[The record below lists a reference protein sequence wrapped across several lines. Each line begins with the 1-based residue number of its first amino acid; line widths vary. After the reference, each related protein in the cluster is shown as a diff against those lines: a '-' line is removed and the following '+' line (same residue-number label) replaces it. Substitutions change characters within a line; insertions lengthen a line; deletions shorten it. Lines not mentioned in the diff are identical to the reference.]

1 MVTKLTAEQAAHW
14 IEDGQTLMLGGFIGS
29 VVPEAIER
37 AIGERYQQSGFPKD
51 LTLVFAAGQGD
62 GKTKAINHL
71 AQHGLVKRAI
81 GGHWGLVPKLQQ
93 LVVDNLIEG
102 YNLPQGVISHLLRD
116 GAAGKPGL
124 MTKVG
129 LGTFVDP
136 RIEGGK
142 LNAITSQDWVRVVEI
157 DDEEYLFYNK
167 IPIDIAILRGTT
179 ADENGN
185 ITMEDECLI
194 VESLAAAQAAT
205 NNNGKVIV
213 QVKQVVPA
221 GTLDPHQ
228 VKIPGIFVDAV
239 VVCDDLNEH
248 MQTFATQ
255 MNPEFVGRGLK
266 LPQNSDAL
274 STSEQPI
281 NAKTIIARRAAME
294 LRENSVLN
302 LGIGAPEYIAK
313 VAQQAGILD
322 KFTLTVEP
330 GAVGGSP
337 ASGLDFGAS
346 AFPEAIIGQDQMFD
360 FYDGGGVD
368 QAFLGLAQCD
378 AKGDINVSRFGTKIA
393 GCGGFINITQNAKE
407 VYFCGTFTAKGL
419 DVQVEG
425 GQLQI
430 INEGNQSKFISQV
443 EQITFS
449 ANQALKAN
457 KPVLYITERAVFR
470 MVEQGI
476 ELIEIAP
483 GIDIERDI
491 LRHMAFKPFISPE
504 LITMNSAIFQT
515 KFSLNLHSD
524 LISGAD

>member
-1 MVTKLTAEQAAHW
+1 MVTKLTPEQAAQW
-14 IEDGQTLMLGGFIGS
+14 IQDGQSVLLGGFIGS

-37 AIGERYQQSGFPKD
+37 AIGERFEHSGSPKD
-51 LTLVFAAGQGD
+51 LTLLFAAGQGD
-62 GKTKAINHL
+62 GKSRAINHL
-71 AQHGLVKRAI
+71 AQQGLVKRAI

-93 LVVDNLIEG
+93 LAVDNLIEA
-102 YNLPQGVISHLLRD
+102 YNLPQGIISHLLRD
-116 GAAGKPGL
+116 TAAGKPG
-124 MTKVG
+124 TISKVG

-142 LNAITSQDWVRVVEI
+142 INSITQRDWVEVI
-157 DDEEYLFYNK
+157 NLAGEEYLFYHK
-167 IPIDIAILRGTT
+167 LPLDVAIIRGTT

-194 VESLAAAQAAT
+194 VESLAAAQAAR

-213 QVKQVVPA
+213 QVKRVVEA
-221 GTLDPHQ
+221 GMLDPHA

-239 VVCDDLNEH
+239 VVCEDPNEH
-248 MQTFATQ
+248 MQTFACM
-255 MNPEFVGRGLK
+255 MNPEFVGKGQRKSLHVEE
-266 LPQNSDAL
+266 
-274 STSEQPI
+274 EQSSLD
-281 NAKTIIARRAAME
+281 AKTIIARRAAMG
-294 LRENSVLN
+294 LKANSILN

-322 KFTLTVEP
+322 SFTLTVEP
-330 GAVGGSP
+330 GAVGGIP

-346 AFPEAIIGQDQMFD
+346 RFPDAIISQDQMFD
-360 FYDGGGVD
+360 FYDGGGID

-378 AKGDINVSRFGTKIA
+378 VNGDINVSRFGSKIA

-419 DVQVEG
+419 GVVAEAG
-425 GQLQI
+425 ELVI
-430 INEGNQSKFISQV
+430 KNEGAQHKFIQQV

-449 ANQALKAN
+449 AAQALKNN

-470 MVEQGI
+470 LTEQGL

-483 GIDIERDI
+483 GIDLTEDVLNQMSFQPKVSANLTLMDR
-491 LRHMAFKPFISPE
+491 
-504 LITMNSAIFQT
+504 AIFEAEFKLT
-515 KFSLNLHSD
+515 L
-524 LISGAD
+524 